1 VPPGPRHAPD
11 TPPTRPRH
19 SRAPF
24 PCSRHSE
31 ARGLPSTRPTHARH
45 ETHNENF
52 VVDATA
58 TPTRPDTRP
67 THARHIPRRTLHS
80 KIATGFP
87 DTPPTQTRHK
97 PDASPTH
104 SKYVNVV
111 VRAFACRVYTDPI
124 SVYTVS
130 PPAPVSTPCLQ
141 NGTSTTCLDGL
152 FSRCVYVSG
161 APIQLQSGL
170 LEALRL
176 RRVSEI
182 SSVTQWPQ
190 N

>member
-1 VPPGPRHAPD
+1 MPPGPRHAPD
-11 TPPTRPRH
+11 TPPTHPGTIPLQSPLRGQRTPEHAPDTKHIMKTLLLMPRPPRH
-19 SRAPF
+19 A
-24 PCSRHSE
+24 
-31 ARGLPSTRPTHARH
+31 
-45 ETHNENF
+45 
-52 VVDATA
+52 
-58 TPTRPDTRP
+58 P